1 MGEIIIMITIITL
14 SIVFVLMAIFII
26 YLFVEG
32 IKDKDYVTIAFSVTM
47 FLLLNLIFLHFLYF
61 GVSGGY

>member
-14 SIVFVLMAIFII
+14 SIVFILMAIFLI

-32 IKDKDYVTIAFSVTM
+32 IKDKDCVTIAFSVTM
-47 FLLLNLIFLHFLYF
+47 FLLLNLLFLHFLYF
-61 GVSGGY
+61 GILGGY

>member
-14 SIVFVLMAIFII
+14 SIVFVLMEIFII

>member
-14 SIVFVLMAIFII
+14 SIVFILMAIFLI

-47 FLLLNLIFLHFLYF
+47 FLLLNLLFLHFLYF
-61 GVSGGY
+61 GILGGY